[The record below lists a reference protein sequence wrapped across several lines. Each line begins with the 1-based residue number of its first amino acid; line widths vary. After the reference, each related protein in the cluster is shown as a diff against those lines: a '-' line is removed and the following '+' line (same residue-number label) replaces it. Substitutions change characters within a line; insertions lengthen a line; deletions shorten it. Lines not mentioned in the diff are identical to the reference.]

1 MSTTILKNQKVW
13 FDGYDLSTQINSLGL
28 SHEAEAKDD
37 TVLGDDTRSNKG
49 GLKISAFS
57 LQGFWNSTQDKPIFN
72 NIGGSGKLITFG
84 SASTEG
90 SAVYMLQSLLSTY
103 NIDGEL
109 GELLPFS
116 LDAAARGNLVRG
128 TLMENDSDVTT
139 TQNGTARQ
147 VGAVT
152 AAQKMYAGLHV
163 TGVNG
168 TGTLDVTVESD
179 AADDF
184 TGSESTRIT
193 FDQVTSSV
201 GGQWKSVSGT
211 ITDDWWRVVATLGGA
226 SPDFDFVA
234 ALAIL

>member
-1 MSTTILKNQKVW
+1 
-13 FDGYDLSTQINSLGL
+13 
-28 SHEAEAKDD
+28 
-37 TVLGDDTRSNKG
+37 
-49 GLKISAFS
+49 
-57 LQGFWNSTQDKPIFN
+57 
-72 NIGGSGKLITFG
+72 
-84 SASTEG
+84 
-90 SAVYMLQSLLSTY
+90 
-103 NIDGEL
+103 
-109 GELLPFS
+109 
-116 LDAAARGNLVRG
+116 
-128 TLMENDSDVTT
+128 
-139 TQNGTARQ
+139 
-147 VGAVT
+147 
-152 AAQKMYAGLHV
+152 MYAGLHV